1 MNRIE
6 YLYQFRR
13 GLEGLPRSQ
22 IEDLVLDT
30 ESHFSDGK
38 AAGRSEEEIAAAL
51 GDPARLA
58 RELRAEAGFKRWE
71 SERTPGSLAGLVLAL
86 VGLATV
92 DFMFIFPFLLGLFGI
107 FLGFAAAALG
117 LFIAGLAL
125 SVISLVPG
133 LAWFTVSG
141 GALPLL
147 ALGLAGLGLIA
158 GGVGLAALVW
168 LATTW
173 AAKLLIRY
181 ARLHFQLI
189 DAVSA

>member
-6 YLYQFRR
+6 FLYQFRR
-13 GLEGLPRSQ
+13 GLSGLPRAQ
-22 IEDLVLDT
+22 IEELVLDT
-30 ESHFSDGK
+30 ESHFSEGK

-51 GDPARLA
+51 GDPARMA

-71 SERTPGSLAGLVLAL
+71 SEGTPSSLAGLILAL
-86 VGLATV
+86 LGLATV
-92 DFMFIFPFLLGLFGI
+92 DVMFLFPFLFTLAMI
-107 FLGFAAAALG
+107 FLVFAALSLG
-117 LFIAGLAL
+117 LFIAGLVL

-133 LAWFTVSG
+133 LAWFSLG
-141 GALPLL
+141 GGIATLV

-158 GGVGLAALVW
+158 GGVGLGALVW
-168 LATTW
+168 W
-173 AAKLLIRY
+173 ALRSIIGLLIRY